1 MSNITH
7 AKAIK
12 IYNRICNYFNLTH
25 PRFAHYFEYQ
35 YGDKTI
41 FGEMV
46 EQGKKELT
54 AGQVDSHYAQW
65 LTQLIAKAEKDWVII
80 RKLAHS

>member
-1 MSNITH
+1 MSNITRS
-7 AKAIK
+7 KALK
-12 IYNRICNYFNLTH
+12 IYSRVCDHFSLTR

-35 YGDKTI
+35 YGEKTI

-46 EQGKKELT
+46 KQGEKELA
-54 AGQVDSHYAQW
+54 AGQVNSHYAQW
-65 LTQLIAKAEKDWVII
+65 LTQLIAEAERDWAII